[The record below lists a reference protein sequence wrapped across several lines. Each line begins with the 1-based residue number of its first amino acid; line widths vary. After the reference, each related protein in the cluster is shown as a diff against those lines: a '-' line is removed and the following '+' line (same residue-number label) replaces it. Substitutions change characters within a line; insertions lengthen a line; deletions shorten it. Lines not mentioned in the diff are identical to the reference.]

1 MYTERKFV
9 YICDM
14 KNTSNMNIIET
25 IVAKLTTET
34 AQFRVDFMHQIAEW
48 SITEKQRI
56 DSLVNWYKTTPIVR
70 PKRKSEQFTYCIG
83 GITRTST
90 TFVNDFSNMT
100 EQEKADFL
108 KHESMEKWMW
118 STGYSV
124 SQMSQQDF
132 SKKELKK
139 AEKWFDDSIVK
150 LATKINGKGLNLDAL
165 QMSSTYVERNLCT
178 TITDGVKKV
187 KAQTIF
193 ACGEINRPHFRYL
206 VK

>member
-1 MYTERKFV
+1 
-9 YICDM
+9 
-14 KNTSNMNIIET
+14 MNIIET

-56 DSLVNWYKTTPIVR
+56 DSLVNWYKTTTIVN
-70 PKRKSEQFTYCIG
+70 PKRVAEKVQYTIG
-83 GITRTST
+83 GITRTTT
-90 TFVNDFSNMT
+90 TFGRDFSHMT
-100 EQEKADFL
+100 EEQKSDFL
-108 KHESMEKWMW
+108 KWESMQKWMY

-139 AEKWFDDSIVK
+139 AEQWFDDSIVK

-165 QMSSTYVERNLCT
+165 EMSSTYVERNLCT

>member
-1 MYTERKFV
+1 
-9 YICDM
+9 
-14 KNTSNMNIIET
+14 MNIIET

-56 DSLVNWYKTTPIVR
+56 DSLATWYKSFVPVY
-70 PKRKSEQFTYCIG
+70 PKRVAQKMEYTIG
-83 GITRTST
+83 GITRTT
-90 TFVNDFSNMT
+90 TTYGRDFSHMT
-100 EQEKADFL
+100 DEQKSDFL
-108 KHESMEKWMW
+108 KWESMEKWMY

-124 SQMSQQDF
+124 SGMSQQDF

-139 AEKWFDDSIVK
+139 AEQWFDDSIVK
-150 LATKINGKGLNLDAL
+150 LANKINGKGLNLDAL
-165 QMSSTYVERNLCT
+165 SMSSTYVERNLCT

>member
-1 MYTERKFV
+1 
-9 YICDM
+9 
-14 KNTSNMNIIET
+14 MNIIET

-48 SITEKQRI
+48 SIVEKQRI
-56 DSLVNWYKTTPIVR
+56 DSLVTWYKTTPIVN
-70 PKRKSEQFTYCIG
+70 PKRVAQKIEYTLG
-83 GITRTST
+83 GITRTTT
-90 TFVNDFSNMT
+90 TFGRDFSHMT
-100 EQEKADFL
+100 EEQKSDFL
-108 KHESMEKWMW
+108 KWESMQKWMY

-139 AEKWFDDSIVK
+139 AEQWFNDSIVK
-150 LATKINGKGLNLDAL
+150 LANKIHGKGLNLDAL
-165 QMSSTYVERNLCT
+165 EMSSTYVERNLCT